1 MQLSSSKWV
10 SGLLIVIILLGGCS
24 RSEDRSA
31 FEYTAMGDKLLAEH
45 QVEAALA
52 YYDKALVV
60 KHDEELARKVIALKY
75 IQEITTYRYQL
86 EGLDFYTLEF
96 QNDETGNT
104 YVREQL
110 GKAVQLR
117 DSLQKID
124 DKYTR
129 DDEAMNELHAEMLR
143 TTDQYIDV
151 RESLLNF
158 RENERTAT
166 EADNEQIVQDIRSTS
181 ASMFRVREKYNAL
194 LVKYGYEE
202 IPFDK
207 LVNGEDGKS

>member
-1 MQLSSSKWV
+1 VQLSSNKWV
-10 SGLLIVIILLGGCS
+10 SGLLIIIILFGGCS

-31 FEYTAMGDKLLAEH
+31 YEYTAMGDKLLAEN
-45 QVEAALA
+45 QVEAALT

-96 QNDETGNT
+96 LNDETGNT

-110 GKAVQLR
+110 GKAVHLR
-117 DSLQKID
+117 DRLQKID
-124 DKYTR
+124 DKYTS
-129 DDEAMNELHAEMLR
+129 DDEAMNELHVEMLR
-143 TTDQYIDV
+143 TTGQYIDV
-151 RESLLNF
+151 RETLLKF
-158 RENERTAT
+158 RENGRTAT

-181 ASMFRVREKYNAL
+181 ASMLRVKEKYNAL
-194 LVKYGYEE
+194 LVKYG
-202 IPFDK
+202 
-207 LVNGEDGKS
+207 L